1 MLGIETSTV
10 TLAVL
15 WVCVGGTL
23 LSVLFLWLEF
33 HSGQR
38 FSRPLSLV
46 FAILFFV
53 IGVTL
58 WFAGHTPDV
67 FLPFL
72 VLATL
77 FFGVRATHSGRVRQF
92 AKRHAQPKVIWGL
105 LLLLCGVASGYFA
118 LHINS
123 PKTEM
128 SLVGISGT
136 SLYDVPDIKAT
147 TDAGRE
153 IELFHFDE
161 SDELGEL
168 ERQTLAADLFAHQI
182 IRLGKPDEI
191 CNCHGWVFA
200 GGQFGVH
207 SAAVE
212 DILVDNGY
220 VEVSDVR
227 EGDVVVYRTPE
238 GEVEHTGLVR
248 LKGADGL
255 ILVESKWGMLGV
267 YIHPPEATP
276 WGSNFLFYR
285 SPRKGHVLKLP
296 TVSPTVIRTAIALT
310 TGERGT
316 YRVPSTEKNNDRS
329 ICRGASLRQSRHP
342 ALPGNR
348 RLNPV
353 LQPSRHRFVAG
364 GNMVE
369 RER

>member
-1 MLGIETSTV
+1 MLGIEASTV
-10 TLAVL
+10 PVTVL

-38 FSRPLSLV
+38 LSRPLSLI
-46 FAILFFV
+46 FAILFLV
-53 IGVTL
+53 VGVVFL
-58 WFAGHTPDV
+58 ILGRAPDA

-72 VLATL
+72 LLATMFL
-77 FFGVRATHSGRVRQF
+77 GVRATHSERARQF
-92 AKRHAQPKVIWGL
+92 AKRHAKPKLIWGL
-105 LLLLCGVASGYFA
+105 LLLLSGVATGYFA

-123 PKTEM
+123 PSTEID
-128 SLVGISGT
+128 LPGISGT
-136 SLYDVPDIKAT
+136 VLYNIPDIKAL
-147 TDAGRE
+147 TDLGRE
-153 IELFHFDE
+153 IELFHFDDM
-161 SDELGEL
+161 DELGEL

-191 CNCHGWVFA
+191 CNCHGWVFT
-200 GGQFGVH
+200 GGQYGVH
-207 SAAVE
+207 SVAVD

-220 VEVSDVR
+220 VEVSDVQA
-227 EGDVVVYRTPE
+227 GDVVIYRTDD
-238 GEVEHTGLVR
+238 GEIQHTGLVR
-248 LKGADGL
+248 LTGADGL

-285 SPRKGHVLKLP
+285 SSRKGHVLQLP
-296 TVSPTVIRTAIALT
+296 PVSPTVIRTAIAST
-310 TGERGT
+310 NGERGAF
-316 YRVPSTEKNNDRS
+316 RVPSTEKNIDRS

-342 ALPGNR
+342 ASPGNR

-369 RER
+369 RGK